1 MGVKEDIVR
10 ELHKPARINFKR
22 RHVIVKGLNDLYQAD
37 LVEMIPFARSNKGF
51 RYILMV
57 INAFSKYLWAIP
69 VKRKTAEDVTK
80 AMQTI
85 LVQST
90 PTNLQTDD
98 GKEFK
103 NKSFQMLM
111 KKYDIN
117 HYSTFSTTKASIVER
132 VNRTLKSMMWK
143 HFTLQRNN
151 KWLDLLPKLVTN
163 YNNTVHSTI
172 GYKPQDVSKK
182 NEKSILRKSF
192 TYRKVKMSAKFK
204 VGDKVRLSK
213 TREVFTKGYTPNW
226 GTEIFSIKKIHY
238 TTPTTYFLEDS
249 HGEDIRGGFYVE
261 ELQKVKHP
269 GVYLVDKILKKKGKE
284 VFVKFTGIKEKGWL
298 LKKNAV

>member
-1 MGVKEDIVR
+1 MGVKEDVVDEMHR
-10 ELHKPARINFKR
+10 PARINFKR

-37 LVEMIPFARSNKGF
+37 LVEMIPFWKSNKGF

-57 INAFSKYLWAIP
+57 INVFSKYLWAIP

-80 AMQTI
+80 AMESI
-85 LVQST
+85 LIQSV

-103 NKSFQMLM
+103 NRSFEALM
-111 KKYDIN
+111 KKYNIN

-143 HFTLQRNN
+143 QFTFQRNN
-151 KWLDLLPKLVTN
+151 KWLDLLPQLVSR

-172 GYKPQDVSKK
+172 GYKPKDVTKK
-182 NEKSILRKSF
+182 NEKRILRKF
-192 TYRKVKMSAKFK
+192 IYRKIKMPAKFK
-204 VGDKVRLSK
+204 VGDKVRISK
-213 TREVFTKGYTPNW
+213 NREVFTKGYTPNW
-226 GTEIFSIKKIHY
+226 SNEIFSIKKVHY
-238 TTPTTYFLEDS
+238 TNPTTYLLEDS
-249 HGEDIRGGFYVE
+249 HGEDIRGGFYTE

-269 GVYLVDKILKKKGKE
+269 DAYLVDKILKKKGKE
-284 VFVKFTGIKEKGWL
+284 VYVKFTGIKEKGWL